1 MATFTYSTP
10 NSPRTRTVVLVV
22 HKTSR
27 VVNYIPKSDGQY
39 EGSGEGSSVMSY
51 ALANRSDFRMNILS
65 PGIFFLGRQHRIIWS
80 EVLSLTNTMALSTP
94 EDRLLSLSPFMA
106 LSTRLN
112 IHLAS
117 PNPNPLKKTRVPLPS
132 HEGDLHAS
140 FPPLCHSFLSD
151 PTARADAL
159 R

>member
-65 PGIFFLGRQHRIIWS
+65 PGTILHIKSKVMLCDSSFVDSYFLLQIR
-80 EVLSLTNTMALSTP
+80 
-94 EDRLLSLSPFMA
+94 
-106 LSTRLN
+106 
-112 IHLAS
+112 
-117 PNPNPLKKTRVPLPS
+117 
-132 HEGDLHAS
+132 
-140 FPPLCHSFLSD
+140 
-151 PTARADAL
+151 
-159 R
+159 